1 MNNFLVVPR
10 HKFDNESIKTN
21 TSISQNQV
29 EKKIEKLFEQFCS
42 KASCDPE
49 APVLYKENHMAYIKK
64 HMFVLPENY
73 ECLDS
78 SRPWLCYWL
87 CQSLALL
94 NCELSVVEKSNVV
107 TFLSKY
113 KIKTYITLIEM

>member
-1 MNNFLVVPR
+1 MKKFLVVPR
-10 HKFDNESIKTN
+10 FKLDSETVETN
-21 TSISQNQV
+21 TSISQIQV
-29 EKKIEKLFEQFCS
+29 ERRVEKLFELFS
-42 KASCDPE
+42 SNAECDPE
-49 APVLYKENHMAYIKK
+49 SPILYKQNHINYIKNHM
-64 HMFVLPENY
+64 FSLPENY

-107 TFLSKY
+107 SFLSKY
-113 KIKTYITLIEM
+113 IKTN

>member
-1 MNNFLVVPR
+1 M
-10 HKFDNESIKTN
+10 KFDNESIETN
-21 TSISQNQV
+21 TSTSQEQV
-29 EKKIEKLFEQFCS
+29 ENKIEKLFELFCS
-42 KASCDPE
+42 KAKCDPNV
-49 APVLYKENHMAYIKK
+49 PVLYRENHMTYIKK

-94 NCELSVVEKSNVV
+94 NCELSVAEKSNVV

-113 KIKTYITLIEM
+113 IFKTCR